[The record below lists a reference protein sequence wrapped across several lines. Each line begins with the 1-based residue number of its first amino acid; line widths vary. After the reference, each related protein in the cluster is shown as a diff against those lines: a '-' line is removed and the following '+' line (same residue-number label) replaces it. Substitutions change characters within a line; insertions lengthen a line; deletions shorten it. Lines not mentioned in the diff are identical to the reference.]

1 MRKGL
6 PFRLSDYLELVD
18 GGGRIIRDETEETG
32 HPQMKKL
39 NVNFTHLRPDILYSL
54 QSHFP
59 LLCNQRNRKHTHE
72 RRTVM
77 KDTIIIPMLV
87 IITAFLSRPVTVSAA
102 DSWQEKMLFNPTP
115 AQLETE
121 QTRARIMIYH
131 GLKDVQ
137 VGLAMDEQF
146 DRIEHMMFT
155 GTVVT
160 NSQGEVLIDE
170 ETGETKVE
178 DDDC

>member
-1 MRKGL
+1 
-6 PFRLSDYLELVD
+6 
-18 GGGRIIRDETEETG
+18 
-32 HPQMKKL
+32 
-39 NVNFTHLRPDILYSL
+39 
-54 QSHFP
+54 
-59 LLCNQRNRKHTHE
+59 
-72 RRTVM
+72 M

-160 NSQGEVLIDE
+160 NSQNEVLIDE

-178 DDDC
+178 NDDC